1 MYKLDQ
7 RENKQTSRRAN
18 ITLSWQYDA
27 PSKNFRFSL
36 SFSRFV
42 FFNIYIIY
50 TSESERGQGERRKTQ
65 IRRKGFFF
73 LDMAGSSDSLNF
85 VASSSIQFP
94 RNSRR
99 EIKLKQK
106 RNEKQQIRALAIEE
120 NNKKRKSRA
129 LLIEH

>member
-1 MYKLDQ
+1 
-7 RENKQTSRRAN
+7 
-18 ITLSWQYDA
+18 
-27 PSKNFRFSL
+27 
-36 SFSRFV
+36 
-42 FFNIYIIY
+42 
-50 TSESERGQGERRKTQ
+50 
-65 IRRKGFFF
+65 
-73 LDMAGSSDSLNF
+73 MAGSSDSLNF

-106 RNEKQQIRALAIEE
+106 RNEKQQIRALTIEE

>member
-1 MYKLDQ
+1 MMPPQ
-7 RENKQTSRRAN
+7 
-18 ITLSWQYDA
+18 
-27 PSKNFRFSL
+27 KNFRFSL

-50 TSESERGQGERRKTQ
+50 TSESERGRGKGGKHKYGEKD
-65 IRRKGFFF
+65 FF

>member
-27 PSKNFRFSL
+27 PSPKKKKISVSL
-36 SFSRFV
+36 SLSRFV

-50 TSESERGQGERRKTQ
+50 TSESERGRG
-65 IRRKGFFF
+65 KGGKHKYGKKDFF

-85 VASSSIQFP
+85 VASSSFQFP

-106 RNEKQQIRALAIEE
+106 RNEKQQIRALAIE
-120 NNKKRKSRA
+120 
-129 LLIEH
+129 